1 MTLTL
6 IFIAS
11 LKPIIAESRK
21 FCGSCFHPYLC
32 RCRTGMVI
40 FMETSLVK
48 SVFKSGESTTSKEVF
63 TKIWIELINKLERS
77 KSVSFCVKNDDK

>member
-1 MTLTL
+1 
-6 IFIAS
+6 
-11 LKPIIAESRK
+11 
-21 FCGSCFHPYLC
+21 
-32 RCRTGMVI
+32 MVI
-40 FMETSLVK
+40 SMETSLVK

>member
-1 MTLTL
+1 
-6 IFIAS
+6 
-11 LKPIIAESRK
+11 
-21 FCGSCFHPYLC
+21 
-32 RCRTGMVI
+32 MVI